1 MKVILDASAFLS
13 GRITSLPDSPGNVF
27 VTPEVVKEIE
37 HGAPKRAID
46 NLLISGLL
54 IRSPEDLEDA
64 KKAAE
69 RTGDIELLSIADL
82 SVIALAMEINGSVV
96 MTDDFRIQ
104 NVLLS
109 LDMKFITA
117 GEIGDRTIKEVWDW
131 TYRCRGCKK
140 FFQDP
145 PLCDCPICGSEIR
158 KVRKRS

>member
-1 MKVILDASAFLS
+1 MKIILDASAFLS
-13 GRITSLPDSPGNVF
+13 GRITSLPGSPGDVF
-27 VTPEVVKEIE
+27 VTPEVVREIA
-37 HGAPKRAID
+37 HGRPKRTID
-46 NLLISGLL
+46 NLLLSGLQMK
-54 IRSPEDLEDA
+54 SPNDLKDA

-69 RTGDIELLSIADL
+69 RTGDLGLLSPADL

-140 FFQDP
+140 IFQDP
-145 PLCDCPICGSEIR
+145 PGIDCPICGSEIR
-158 KVRKRS
+158 KVRKMS